1 MRDHDDNQKGDG
13 GGAARSRSL
22 LRDPDVRSATKVG
35 GLLLAVAATIGAIG
49 VAYVV
54 FNPPPKPQAHAE
66 APQATETAAPEV
78 YRRAIDGM
86 PLSEGTPQPRYFAV
100 MIDNM
105 VEARPQAGTAGA
117 SLVIEAPV
125 EGGITRLLAV
135 FAEDAD
141 VKRIGPVR
149 SSRPY
154 YIDWAQE
161 LDASYAHVGGSP
173 EALEKLKTAKV
184 TNLDEYFNGR
194 YFWRDSTRRAPHQVF
209 TSTDLLRKAAATKE
223 EVTSEALAL
232 VAWEFRDPTPVES
245 RPERAADIVVPFG
258 SATYDVTWKYDR
270 VAGTYARYQGG
281 SLQKDDSG
289 QEVRANNIAVLFTSV
304 ESIDAVDRKR
314 IRTTGE
320 GKAVVIRDGEAVAGT
335 WKKKSASE
343 RLNFFDADGKPVAF
357 DAGKTW
363 IEIVPEGSG
372 VRY

>member
-1 MRDHDDNQKGDG
+1 MRDHEDNHEGNG
-13 GGAARSRSL
+13 GTVAKSRAL
-22 LRDPDVRSATKVG
+22 LRDPGIRSATKAG
-35 GLLLAVAATIGAIG
+35 GLMLAVAVLIGAIG

-54 FNPPPKPQAHAE
+54 FNPPPKPQAQAE
-66 APQATETAAPEV
+66 APQANETAASEV
-78 YRRAIDGM
+78 YRRVIDGM
-86 PLSEGTPQPRYFAV
+86 PLSEGAPQPRYFAV

-135 FAEDAD
+135 FAEDAE

-173 EALEKLKTAKV
+173 EAIEKLKTAKV

-209 TSTDLLRKAAATKE
+209 TSTDLLRKAAASKE
-223 EVTSEALAL
+223 GTAALAL
-232 VAWEFRDPTPVES
+232 AAWEFRDPTPVES

-270 VAGTYARYQGG
+270 AAGTYARYQGG

-289 QEVRANNIAVLFTSV
+289 QEVRANNVAVLFTSV

-335 WKKKSASE
+335 WEKKSVSE